1 MGSKL
6 YADQAVLFDFTI
18 IGGGIVGL
26 ATALAVKAR
35 FPDRSLILLEKEPHV
50 AAHQTGH
57 NSGVIHSGIYYKPGS
72 LKAKLCVDG
81 ASRMYA
87 FCAKHAIETQRIGK
101 VIIATAPDELPRLDT
116 LYERGIANH
125 VPGLRKITQTEL
137 HEIEPHA
144 AGIAGIHSPN
154 TGIVDYKQVC
164 EKMRELLESQ
174 GVCVMTGARVTG
186 VDQVS
191 EGVRCQVSGVRG
203 HVSGVSSQYLINCG
217 GLQSDL
223 IAQMSGAQPDVR
235 IIPFRG
241 EYFFIKP
248 EKHNLV
254 RGLIYPVPDPNFPFL
269 GVHFTRTV
277 HGEVEAGPNAV
288 FAFAREGYRMG
299 AINLKELWGSL
310 SWPGFHK
317 VARKWWRVG
326 AYEMYRSL
334 NKKEFVRS
342 LQKLVPEIQPQDI
355 VRGEA
360 GVRAQA
366 VSIDGALLDDFKIIQ
381 QGRMLHVLNAPS
393 PAATASLA
401 IGEYIAGQLRMKNA
415 E

>member
-1 MGSKL
+1 M
-6 YADQAVLFDFTI
+6 ADQAVLFDFTI

-26 ATALAVKAR
+26 ATALAVKTR
-35 FPDRSLILLEKEPHV
+35 FPDRSLILLEKELHV

-87 FCAKHAIETQRIGK
+87 FCAENAIETQRIGK
-101 VIIATAPDELPRLDT
+101 VIIAIAPDELPRLDT
-116 LYERGIANH
+116 LYERGIANG
-125 VPGLRKITQTEL
+125 VPGLRKITQAEL
-137 HEIEPHA
+137 REIEPHA

-174 GVCVMTGARVTG
+174 GVSVMTGARVMG
-186 VDQVS
+186 VDQVL
-191 EGVRCQVSGVRG
+191 EGVRCQVAGGRWQVAGGRSQ
-203 HVSGVSSQYLINCG
+203 VSGVSSQYLINCG

-235 IIPFRG
+235 IVPFRG

-288 FAFAREGYRMG
+288 FAFAREGYTMG
-299 AINLKELWGSL
+299 AINLRELWGSL

-334 NKKEFVRS
+334 NKNEFVRS

-366 VSIDGALLDDFKIIQ
+366 VSINGALVDDFKIIQ

-401 IGEYIAGQLRMKNA
+401 IGEYIAGQITY
-415 E
+415 

>member
-1 MGSKL
+1 M
-6 YADQAVLFDFTI
+6 ADQAVLFDFTI

-26 ATALAVKAR
+26 ATALAVKTR
-35 FPDRSLILLEKEPHV
+35 FPDRSLILLEKELHV

-87 FCAKHAIETQRIGK
+87 FCAENAIETQRIGK
-101 VIIATAPDELPRLDT
+101 VIIAIAPDELPRLDT
-116 LYERGIANH
+116 LYERGIANG
-125 VPGLRKITQTEL
+125 VPGLRKITQAEL
-137 HEIEPHA
+137 REIEPHA

-174 GVCVMTGARVTG
+174 GVSVMTGARVMG
-186 VDQVS
+186 VDQVL
-191 EGVRCQVSGVRG
+191 EGVRCQVAGGRWQVAGLRCQ
-203 HVSGVSSQYLINCG
+203 VSGVSSQYLINCG

-235 IIPFRG
+235 IVPFRG

-288 FAFAREGYRMG
+288 FAFAREGYTMG
-299 AINLKELWGSL
+299 AINLRELWGSL

-334 NKKEFVRS
+334 NKNEFVRS

-366 VSIDGALLDDFKIIQ
+366 VSINGALVDDFKIIQ

-401 IGEYIAGQLRMKNA
+401 IGEYIAGQITY
-415 E
+415 